1 MKLAADL
8 VSRGATML
16 GEPCPKCGGI
26 QVKYKGKVYCTTH
39 EDLSG
44 VTSSQT
50 LSQEGVET
58 QMKEALLA
66 RLNEAAG
73 ALASE
78 NEREKQ
84 VQLVELMAGCYE
96 LLRKLPQK

>member
-16 GEPCPKCGGI
+16 GEPCPECGGI

-44 VTSSQT
+44 VTSSQA

-58 QMKEALLA
+58 QMKEVLLT

-78 NEREKQ
+78 KEREKQ
-84 VQLVELMAGCYE
+84 VQLVEFMAECYE